1 MATTTLAVSYMNN
14 LKVIQQL
21 SSSNPEQLIVID
33 FYAKWCFPC
42 KDFTPKLE
50 ALAKTMS
57 SVKFYK
63 TDIDDE
69 LAFDI
74 VNTFPV
80 ASLPTLVYYKGS
92 KEVGRTT
99 GANIETVRSKIQE
112 LTS

>member
-1 MATTTLAVSYMNN
+1 MATTTLTVSYMNN

-33 FYAKWCFPC
+33 FYAKWCCPC
-42 KDFTPKLE
+42 KTLAPKLE
-50 ALAKTMS
+50 ELAKTLP

-74 VNTFPV
+74 VTTFPF

-99 GANIETVRSKIQE
+99 GANIETVRAKIQE